1 MRHNSN
7 WTSFVFYAATIASVL
22 MLFKGV
28 TAYGES
34 QLQAPVTIGGDY
46 SIKLDTPPNC
56 LKDKDLI
63 LKIEQSGIYIFAH
76 LSVEKSEYN
85 RDKIAL
91 NGKFND
97 QEMSLSGLSNP
108 LLFCSSE
115 LSQNPNSL
123 TLTGEFHEK
132 ILKGKIQ
139 DKTLSKPFNFT
150 AKLNSISPSDKQT
163 H

>member
-1 MRHNSN
+1 MHNHFNLKSLA
-7 WTSFVFYAATIASVL
+7 FYGTMMGSVL
-22 MLFKGV
+22 LLFKGV

-34 QLQAPVTIGGDY
+34 QLKAPVTIGGDY

-56 LKDKDLI
+56 LKDKDLT
-63 LKIEQSGIYIFAH
+63 LKIEQSGIYIFAN

-85 RDKIAL
+85 LDKIAL
-91 NGKFND
+91 NGKFKD
-97 QEMSLSGLSNP
+97 QEMSLSGLSNS

-115 LSQNPNSL
+115 VYQNPNLL
-123 TLTGEFHEK
+123 TLTGEFKEK

-139 DKTLSKPFNFT
+139 DKTLSKPLNFT
-150 AKLNSISPSDKQT
+150 AKLSSISPSDKQT